1 MSLGYLVGVVL
12 EVVVLDRAPV
22 EAGLLNQRITILVE
36 LQLGEVL
43 FEPIA
48 KDWHA
53 ELVEA
58 GQVALIAHDG
68 YDWTDWFDVLS
79 ELAEA
84 NFEQSSELLERLA
97 EFAFQQ
103 LDVLGSHFEGWGLEV
118 PTARRYAEYEP
129 EVYMDNVPFIIYED
143 VAVMPILDLQQIC
156 QQGVCC
162 QRR

>member
-68 YDWTDWFDVLS
+68 YD
-79 ELAEA
+79 
-84 NFEQSSELLERLA
+84 
-97 EFAFQQ
+97 
-103 LDVLGSHFEGWGLEV
+103 
-118 PTARRYAEYEP
+118 
-129 EVYMDNVPFIIYED
+129 
-143 VAVMPILDLQQIC
+143 
-156 QQGVCC
+156 
-162 QRR
+162 